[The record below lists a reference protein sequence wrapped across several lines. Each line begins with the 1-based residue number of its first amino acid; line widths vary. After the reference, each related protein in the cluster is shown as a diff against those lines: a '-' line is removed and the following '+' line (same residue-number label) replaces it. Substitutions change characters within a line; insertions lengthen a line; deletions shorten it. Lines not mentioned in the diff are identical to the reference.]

1 MSRTRT
7 MDAAMQE
14 AKTHADQ
21 YLYGKYSEPHY
32 KMEEE
37 SRSVYFFIESPEIT
51 ISGEEDHC

>member
-1 MSRTRT
+1 